1 MYPKTNYEM
10 TQADCDALLEAMKPV
25 PYMVVGGVV
34 PRSPQENANAAW
46 AALGK
51 KMGFNYMTVRPI
63 AGKGMLHFSAVPS
76 ENETQRAERIQ
87 REEEEK
93 KRADVVRLEA
103 EVAEA
108 KAKLDAAIRKLKE
121 SANG

>member
-108 KAKLDAAIRKLKE
+108 QAKLDAAIRKLKE